1 MLFQI
6 REGRNLTGK
15 QLLKACGY
23 LLPNPVFSD
32 TNVVSLRAY
41 AQPNPLYQYSLIF
54 TSSSNGKGC
63 GGKLFN
69 YLGLFTS
76 PMYPNI
82 YKEDIKC
89 TWDIHVPKGYK
100 VALKFKGLKFF
111 QISLESISILL
122 ILQISTLEVTVQK
135 AKLLLRPT
143 QRWVKMILLIVG

>member
-1 MLFQI
+1 
-6 REGRNLTGK
+6 
-15 QLLKACGY
+15 
-23 LLPNPVFSD
+23 
-32 TNVVSLRAY
+32 
-41 AQPNPLYQYSLIF
+41 
-54 TSSSNGKGC
+54 
-63 GGKLFN
+63 
-69 YLGLFTS
+69 
-76 PMYPNI
+76 MYPNI

-111 QISLESISILL
+111 QIALESISILL